1 MHLLEWRGDHHIAEM
16 VLETRVATGTF
27 GADEILPEIRAGHVQ
42 VVMTALE
49 NLPPVASAWLAVE
62 GLEVALD
69 ANRPNLVLDLAET
82 LVQRRDGRV
91 EQTFVTWLERD
102 VDVTFLRALLDAGV
116 SPDVKSPE
124 RRAALMFAVLR
135 EREVVVE
142 ELLRRGAAPDPTD
155 PQFDAPLLASLRSGN
170 RRIEGLLRRAG
181 ARASV
186 EEERRHRL
194 VAAVQRGLVKDIDR
208 LLSEGASVDE
218 RYRMLDGESLL
229 HVAVRSGQ
237 QDVVGL
243 LLQRGASSFAVDD
256 RGDNVLDVAAA
267 TGQES
272 LRTFVLEYG
281 RAKRKAL
288 RDALAG
294 GGSETERRLARHHRR
309 VDRWRAHPVNLVYAA
324 AAGDENV
331 VRSLLAAG
339 ADPNQMQR
347 TTGSYAIHIPEPMLP
362 VGEIG
367 WYVNAVSPLGVAA
380 CAGNLRIVELLLSE
394 GARLVPEDAVGPLEM
409 AAMAGQLDMVR
420 FLLSVGA
427 DANGAR
433 LRGSSLTAASRN
445 GRYEVVRVLIEHGAE
460 VNVKPGGLTPLIW
473 AVMNAHV
480 KVVRVLMQAGADP
493 TEPVLST
500 TAAELAEQSPNAAI
514 QELVSTPQ

>member
-1 MHLLEWRGDHHIAEM
+1 MESAPRESRVRG
-16 VLETRVATGTF
+16 G
-27 GADEILPEIRAGHVQ
+27 
-42 VVMTALE
+42 
-49 NLPPVASAWLAVE
+49 
-62 GLEVALD
+62 
-69 ANRPNLVLDLAET
+69 
-82 LVQRRDGRV
+82 
-91 EQTFVTWLERD
+91 
-102 VDVTFLRALLDAGV
+102 
-116 SPDVKSPE
+116 
-124 RRAALMFAVLR
+124 
-135 EREVVVE
+135 
-142 ELLRRGAAPDPTD
+142 
-155 PQFDAPLLASLRSGN
+155 
-170 RRIEGLLRRAG
+170 
-181 ARASV
+181 
-186 EEERRHRL
+186 
-194 VAAVQRGLVKDIDR
+194 
-208 LLSEGASVDE
+208 
-218 RYRMLDGESLL
+218 
-229 HVAVRSGQ
+229 
-237 QDVVGL
+237 
-243 LLQRGASSFAVDD
+243 
-256 RGDNVLDVAAA
+256 
-267 TGQES
+267 
-272 LRTFVLEYG
+272 
-281 RAKRKAL
+281 
-288 RDALAG
+288 
-294 GGSETERRLARHHRR
+294 
-309 VDRWRAHPVNLVYAA
+309 
-324 AAGDENV
+324 AGDENV
-331 VRSLLAAG
+331 VRSLLSAG

-394 GARLVPEDAVGPLEM
+394 GARLVPEDAVEPLEM

-514 QELVSTPQ
+514 PGARLDAPIALDGCRASLPFYIPLRRYRTGDLPSSTLLSACRPRKPGAGA

>member
-116 SPDVKSPE
+116 SPDVKSSE

-294 GGSETERRLARHHRR
+294 GGSKTERRLARHHRR
-309 VDRWRAHPVNLVYAA
+309 VMLEHTSATTI
-324 AAGDENV
+324 GGF
-331 VRSLLAAG
+331 RS
-339 ADPNQMQR
+339 Q
-347 TTGSYAIHIPEPMLP
+347 PERC
-362 VGEIG
+362 
-367 WYVNAVSPLGVAA
+367 N
-380 CAGNLRIVELLLSE
+380 
-394 GARLVPEDAVGPLEM
+394 
-409 AAMAGQLDMVR
+409 
-420 FLLSVGA
+420 
-427 DANGAR
+427 
-433 LRGSSLTAASRN
+433 
-445 GRYEVVRVLIEHGAE
+445 
-460 VNVKPGGLTPLIW
+460 
-473 AVMNAHV
+473 
-480 KVVRVLMQAGADP
+480 
-493 TEPVLST
+493 
-500 TAAELAEQSPNAAI
+500 NAARMNK
-514 QELVSTPQ
+514 